1 MEGRPLDENY
11 LIERSRDGDADAF
24 EQLVR
29 AHQGVAIRVAYLVVR
44 DHSEAEDVTQEA
56 FVKAYRSLPRFRLG
70 SPFRPWVL
78 KIVRN
83 EALNRLRSSKR
94 REQLAFRE
102 GNDPVSGG
110 AAPSSETVAVS
121 HAERARVLAAV
132 DQLPDRYRSVITHR
146 FLLELSEDET
156 ASVLGL
162 PIGTVKSRTSRGLAR
177 LRQIVGEELQ

>member
-1 MEGRPLDENY
+1 VEGRPLDENH

-94 REQLAFRE
+94 RAQLALRE
-102 GNDPVSGG
+102 GNDPISGG
-110 AAPSSETVAVS
+110 AAPSSETVVVS
-121 HAERARVLAAV
+121 QAERASVLAAV
-132 DQLPDRYRSVITHR
+132 DELPEKYRAAISLR
-146 FLLELSEDET
+146 FLLELSEEET
-156 ASVLGL
+156 AAVLGI
-162 PIGTVKSRTSRGLAR
+162 PIGTVKSRTSRGLVR

>member
-29 AHQGVAIRVAYLVVR
+29 SHQGVAIRVAYLVVR

-56 FVKAYRSLPRFRLG
+56 FVKVYRSLPRFRLG

-94 REQLAFRE
+94 RAQLALRE
-102 GNDPVSGG
+102 GKDPISGG
-110 AAPSSETVAVS
+110 AAPSSETVVVS
-121 HAERARVLAAV
+121 HAERASVLAAV
-132 DQLPDRYRSVITHR
+132 DELPDRYRSVVTHR
-146 FLLELSEDET
+146 FLLELSEAET
-156 ASVLGL
+156 AAVLGI
-162 PIGTVKSRTSRGLAR
+162 PIGTVKSRTSRGLER
-177 LRQIVGEELQ
+177 LRQIVGEELE